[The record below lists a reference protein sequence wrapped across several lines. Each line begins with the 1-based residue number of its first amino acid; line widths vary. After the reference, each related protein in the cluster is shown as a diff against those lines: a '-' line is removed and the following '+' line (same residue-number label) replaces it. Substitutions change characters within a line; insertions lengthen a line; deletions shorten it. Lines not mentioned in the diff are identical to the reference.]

1 MEDLFLGRGITD
13 RLLLNGSRREGG
25 DGFRVEGAPMHHW
38 GIGKGPK
45 REVSMFRCIAG
56 LFTLANYEETALDG
70 VFAPFSAGCGS
81 IVQYPYPENSKDR
94 PKDVIGIFDVSARSY
109 VTKDE
114 LSFAVPINKS
124 KCMVDDMD
132 ESFLITLSWAKVKK
146 RI

>member
-70 VFAPFSAGCGS
+70 VFSPFSAGCGS
-81 IVQYPYPENSKDR
+81 IVQYPYLENSKDHQR
-94 PKDVIGIFDVSARSY
+94 CVIGMFDVSARPY
-109 VTKDE
+109 VSKGE
-114 LSFAVPINKS
+114 LSFALPINKFKS
-124 KCMVDDMD
+124 MVDDMD
-132 ESFLITLSWAKVKK
+132 ESFLITPSWAKVRK